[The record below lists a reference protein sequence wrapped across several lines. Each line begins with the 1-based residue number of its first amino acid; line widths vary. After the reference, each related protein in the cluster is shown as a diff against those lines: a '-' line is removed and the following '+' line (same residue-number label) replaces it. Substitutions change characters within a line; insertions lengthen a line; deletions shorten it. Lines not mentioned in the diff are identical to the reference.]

1 MLASPGGSDDTAAMQ
16 RRVVGLAALG
26 YFIDILDLF
35 LFSVLRIPS
44 LTGLGVA
51 SAQHLRTGVM
61 LQNWQLGGLLIGS
74 FVWGTLGDRR
84 GRVRALY
91 GSLLLYS
98 LATLA
103 NAAVGTLA
111 GYAACRFLA
120 GLGLAGELG
129 AAITLV
135 SETLSTERRGLGTTL
150 VAGCGLCGGI
160 AAAALAVLLPWRACY
175 VVGGASG
182 LVLLA
187 LRVQLLE
194 PALYRRAVATA
205 QGRGSL
211 RLLFRR
217 PARVLAYGRLILI
230 GLPIWF
236 VAGIL
241 MLLSPE
247 FAAALGVGS
256 ASAAAGPGAG
266 VTAAKAVLYSYI
278 GAALGDFACGLLS
291 QKLRSRKRALFLSL
305 LAVLLGIL
313 IYLHAA
319 GISTAGFYFVCFLVG
334 LTTGYWAVLIT
345 AAAEHFGTNL
355 RATVATSVPNLV
367 RAGVIPI
374 SLGFQWLHPRLG
386 LVRTAAVLGVA
397 LVVLALIALAGLR
410 ETYGRDLDFQES

>member
-1 MLASPGGSDDTAAMQ
+1 MQ

-44 LTGLGVA
+44 LSGLGVP
-51 SAQHLRTGVM
+51 SAEYLRAGVM
-61 LQNWQLGGLLIGS
+61 LQNWQLGGLLLGS

-98 LATLA
+98 LATLG
-103 NAAVGTLA
+103 NAAVSTLP

-135 SETLSTERRGLGTTL
+135 SETLPTARRGLGTTL

-160 AAAALAVLLPWRACY
+160 AAAGLAVLLPWRSCY

-194 PALYRRAVATA
+194 PELFRRAESAR
-205 QGRGSL
+205 GRGSL
-211 RLLFRR
+211 LLLFRR
-217 PARVLAYGRLILI
+217 PARALAYGRLILI

-247 FAAALGVGS
+247 FAAALGVGG
-256 ASAAAGPGAG
+256 AGPGAAAG

-278 GAALGDFACGLLS
+278 GAALGDFGCGLLS

-305 LAVLLGIL
+305 LAVLGGIL
-313 IYLHAA
+313 LYLHAA
-319 GISTAGFYFVCFLVG
+319 GLSPAGFYLVCFLVG

-355 RATVATSVPNLV
+355 RATVTTSVPNLV

-374 SLGFQWLHPRLG
+374 SLLFQWLHPRLG
-386 LVRTAAVLGVA
+386 LVRAATGLGVG
-397 LVVLALIALAGLR
+397 LVALALLALFGLR
-410 ETYGRDLDFQES
+410 ETYSRELDFVEN

>member
-1 MLASPGGSDDTAAMQ
+1 MQ

-44 LTGLGVA
+44 LSGLGVP
-51 SAQHLRTGVM
+51 SAEYLRAGVM
-61 LQNWQLGGLLIGS
+61 LQNWQLGGLLLGS

-98 LATLA
+98 LATLG
-103 NAAVGTLA
+103 NAAVSTLP

-135 SETLSTERRGLGTTL
+135 SETLPTARRGLGTTL

-160 AAAALAVLLPWRACY
+160 AAAGLAVLLPWRSCY

-194 PALYRRAVATA
+194 PELFRRAESAR
-205 QGRGSL
+205 GRGSL
-211 RLLFRR
+211 LLLFRR
-217 PARVLAYGRLILI
+217 PARALAYGRLILI

-247 FAAALGVGS
+247 FAAALGVSG
-256 ASAAAGPGAG
+256 AGPGAG

-278 GAALGDFACGLLS
+278 GAALGDFGCGLLS

-305 LAVLLGIL
+305 LAVLGGIL
-313 IYLHAA
+313 LYLHAA
-319 GISTAGFYFVCFLVG
+319 GLSPAGFYLVCFLVG

-355 RATVATSVPNLV
+355 RATVTTSVPNLV

-374 SLGFQWLHPRLG
+374 SLLFQWLHPRLG
-386 LVRTAAVLGVA
+386 LVRAATGLGVG
-397 LVVLALIALAGLR
+397 LVALALLALFGLR
-410 ETYGRDLDFQES
+410 ETYSRELDFVEN

>member
-1 MLASPGGSDDTAAMQ
+1 MQ

-44 LTGLGVA
+44 LSGLGVP
-51 SAQHLRTGVM
+51 SAEYLRAGVM
-61 LQNWQLGGLLIGS
+61 LQNWQLGGLLLGS

-98 LATLA
+98 LATLG
-103 NAAVGTLA
+103 NAAVSTLP

-135 SETLSTERRGLGTTL
+135 SETLPTARRGLGTTL

-160 AAAALAVLLPWRACY
+160 AAAGLAVLLPWRSCY

-194 PALYRRAVATA
+194 PELFRRAESAR
-205 QGRGSL
+205 GRGSL
-211 RLLFRR
+211 LLLFRR
-217 PARVLAYGRLILI
+217 PARALAYGRLILI

-247 FAAALGVGS
+247 FAAALGVGG
-256 ASAAAGPGAG
+256 AGPGAG

-305 LAVLLGIL
+305 LAVLGGIL
-313 IYLHAA
+313 LYLHAA
-319 GISTAGFYFVCFLVG
+319 GLSPAGFYLVCFLVG

-355 RATVATSVPNLV
+355 RATVTTSVPNLV

-374 SLGFQWLHPRLG
+374 SLLFQWLHPRLG
-386 LVRTAAVLGVA
+386 LVRAATGLGVG
-397 LVVLALIALAGLR
+397 LVALALLALFGLR
-410 ETYGRDLDFQES
+410 ETYSRELDFVEN

>member
-1 MLASPGGSDDTAAMQ
+1 MQ

-44 LTGLGVA
+44 LSGLGVP
-51 SAQHLRTGVM
+51 SAEYLRAGVM
-61 LQNWQLGGLLIGS
+61 LQNWQLGGLLLGS

-98 LATLA
+98 LATLG
-103 NAAVGTLA
+103 NAAVSTLP

-135 SETLSTERRGLGTTL
+135 SETLPTARRGLGTTL

-160 AAAALAVLLPWRACY
+160 AAAGLAVLLPWRSCY

-194 PALYRRAVATA
+194 PELFRRAESAR
-205 QGRGSL
+205 GRGSL
-211 RLLFRR
+211 LLLCRR
-217 PARVLAYGRLILI
+217 PARALAYGRLILI

-247 FAAALGVGS
+247 FAAALGVGG
-256 ASAAAGPGAG
+256 AGPGAAAG

-278 GAALGDFACGLLS
+278 GAALGDFGCGLLS

-305 LAVLLGIL
+305 LAVLGGIL
-313 IYLHAA
+313 LYLHAA
-319 GISTAGFYFVCFLVG
+319 GLSPAGFYLVCFLVG

-355 RATVATSVPNLV
+355 RATVTTSVPNLV

-374 SLGFQWLHPRLG
+374 SLLFQWLHPRLG
-386 LVRTAAVLGVA
+386 LVRAATGLGVG
-397 LVVLALIALAGLR
+397 LVALALLALFGLR
-410 ETYGRDLDFQES
+410 ETYSRELDFVEN

>member
-1 MLASPGGSDDTAAMQ
+1 MQ

-51 SAQHLRTGVM
+51 SAQHLRAGVM

-103 NAAVGTLA
+103 NAAVGTLS

-160 AAAALAVLLPWRACY
+160 AAAALAVLLPWRSCY

-182 LVLLA
+182 LLLLA

-194 PALYRRAVATA
+194 PSLYRRAEATA
-205 QGRGSL
+205 SGRGSL

-217 PARVLAYGRLILI
+217 PARALAYGRLILI
-230 GLPIWF
+230 GLAIWF

-247 FAAALGVGS
+247 FAAALGVT
-256 ASAAAGPGAG
+256 ASGAGAGPGAG

-291 QKLRSRKRALFLSL
+291 QKLRSRRRALLLSL

-313 IYLHAA
+313 LYLHVA
-319 GISTAGFYFVCFLVG
+319 GISTGGFYLVCFVVG

-345 AAAEHFGTNL
+345 TAAEHFGTNL

-374 SLGFQWLHPRLG
+374 SLAFQWLHPRLG
-386 LVRTAAVLGVA
+386 LIGAATLLGVV
-397 LVVLALIALAGLR
+397 LVALALSALAGLR
-410 ETYGRDLDFQES
+410 ETYGRDLDFQET

>member
-1 MLASPGGSDDTAAMQ
+1 MQ

-51 SAQHLRTGVM
+51 SAQHLRAGVM
-61 LQNWQLGGLLIGS
+61 LQNWQLGGLLVGS
-74 FVWGTLGDRR
+74 FIWGTLGDRR

-103 NAAVGTLA
+103 NAAVGTLR

-160 AAAALAVLLPWRACY
+160 AAAALAVLLPWRTCY

-194 PALYRRAVATA
+194 PALYRRAEATA
-205 QGRGSL
+205 SGRGSL

-247 FAAALGVGS
+247 FAAALGVTGS
-256 ASAAAGPGAG
+256 GAEPGTG

-291 QKLRSRKRALFLSL
+291 QKLRSRKRALLLSL
-305 LAVLLGIL
+305 LTVLLGIL
-313 IYLHAA
+313 TYLHAA
-319 GISTAGFYFVCFLVG
+319 GISTAGFYLVCFLVG
-334 LTTGYWAVLIT
+334 LTTGYWAVLVT

-386 LVRTAAVLGVA
+386 LIRTGTLLGVA
-397 LVVLALIALAGLR
+397 LVALALIALAGLR

>member
-1 MLASPGGSDDTAAMQ
+1 MQ

-44 LTGLGVA
+44 LSGLGVP
-51 SAQHLRTGVM
+51 SAEYLRAGVM
-61 LQNWQLGGLLIGS
+61 LQNWQLGGLLLGS

-98 LATLA
+98 LATLG
-103 NAAVGTLA
+103 NAAVSTLP

-135 SETLSTERRGLGTTL
+135 SETLPTARRGLGTTL

-160 AAAALAVLLPWRACY
+160 AAAGLAVLLPWRSCY

-182 LVLLA
+182 LMLLA

-194 PALYRRAVATA
+194 PELFRRAESAR
-205 QGRGSL
+205 GRGSL
-211 RLLFRR
+211 LLLFRR
-217 PARVLAYGRLILI
+217 PARALAYGRLILI

-247 FAAALGVGS
+247 FAAALGVGG
-256 ASAAAGPGAG
+256 AGPGAAAG

-278 GAALGDFACGLLS
+278 GAALGDFGCGLLS

-305 LAVLLGIL
+305 LAVLGGIL
-313 IYLHAA
+313 LYQHAA
-319 GISTAGFYFVCFLVG
+319 GLSPAGFYLVCFLVG

-355 RATVATSVPNLV
+355 RATVTTSVPNLV

-374 SLGFQWLHPRLG
+374 SLLFQWLHPRLG
-386 LVRTAAVLGVA
+386 LVRAATGLGVG
-397 LVVLALIALAGLR
+397 LVALALLALFGLR
-410 ETYGRDLDFQES
+410 ETYSRELDFVEN

>member
-1 MLASPGGSDDTAAMQ
+1 MQ

-44 LTGLGVA
+44 LTGLGVP
-51 SAQHLRTGVM
+51 SAQHLRAGVM
-61 LQNWQLGGLLIGS
+61 LQNWQLAGLLVGS

-103 NAAVGTLA
+103 NAAVGTLP

-160 AAAALAVLLPWRACY
+160 AAAALAVLLPWRSCY
-175 VVGGASG
+175 VIGGASG
-182 LVLLA
+182 LLLLA

-194 PALYRRAVATA
+194 PALYRRAEATA
-205 QGRGSL
+205 SGRGSL

-247 FAAALGVGS
+247 FAAALGVT
-256 ASAAAGPGAG
+256 AAGSGAGAG

-313 IYLHAA
+313 LYLNAA
-319 GISTAGFYFVCFLVG
+319 GLSTAGFYLVCFLVG

-374 SLGFQWLHPRLG
+374 SLVFQWLHPRLG
-386 LVRTAAVLGVA
+386 LVRAASLLGVA
-397 LVVLALIALAGLR
+397 LVALALIALAGLR